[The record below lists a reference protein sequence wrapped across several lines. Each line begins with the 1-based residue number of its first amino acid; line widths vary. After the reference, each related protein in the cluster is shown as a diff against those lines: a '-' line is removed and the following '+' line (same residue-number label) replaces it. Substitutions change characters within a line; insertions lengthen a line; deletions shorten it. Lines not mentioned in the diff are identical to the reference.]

1 MVRYNTDAGIV
12 SYGTSVITSG
22 PVDMVKS
29 ISYEDLKDRVVLITG
44 GASGFGASIAENL
57 TKHGATVIVGDINAG
72 AGQKKVAALRQSSG
86 SDNHH
91 FIKLDVTDWNSQAA
105 FFKQAASLSPH
116 RGIDCVI
123 ANAGICDALEI
134 AEFENPPDYQAL
146 DAPSP
151 PQMRTMD
158 VNLTGVMYTTTLAL
172 SYLHRNPDSM
182 TATTEPLPG
191 PRDRHLIL
199 ISSIAGLAPL
209 PTVSIYC
216 AAKHGVV
223 GLFRALRISAPLST
237 GVRVNM
243 INPYF
248 VDTAIMGGPLGLGA
262 LVLAGGAFA
271 KIEDVTDA
279 ATRLIADKSIVGR
292 GLIVGARGSPAQIGK
307 AGLELADGH
316 DGQAVWDVYGHD
328 FEQSD
333 MFTRRV
339 VGVTNIIAAARGWK
353 GVVADFAAKLTSPI
367 RYLVGRG

>member
-1 MVRYNTDAGIV
+1 MAMDSDAGIV
-12 SYGTSVITSG
+12 SYGSSVIASE
-22 PVDMVKS
+22 PVDMSKR
-29 ISYEDLKDRVVLITG
+29 IPYEDLKDRVVLITG
-44 GASGFGASIAENL
+44 GASGFGASIAEDL
-57 TKHGATVIVGDINAG
+57 AKHNVIVIIGDVNVE
-72 AGQKKVAALRQSSG
+72 AGQKKVAALRQLSG
-86 SDNHH
+86 RDDHH
-91 FIKLDVTDWNSQAA
+91 FIKLDVTDWSSQAS

-123 ANAGICDALEI
+123 ANAGICDSVEI
-134 AEFENPPDYQAL
+134 AKFENPPNYEAM
-146 DAPSP
+146 DAPP
-151 PQMRTMD
+151 PPPPMRTMD

-172 SYLHRNPDSM
+172 SYLSRNPDSV
-182 TATTEPLPG
+182 ATVTEPSPG

-223 GLFRALRISAPLST
+223 GLFRALRVSAPLST

-248 VDTAIMGGPLGLGA
+248 VDTAIMGPLGLGA

-279 ATRLIADKSIVGR
+279 ATRLVADKSIVGR
-292 GLIVGARGSPAQIGK
+292 GLIVGARGSREEIEK
-307 AGLELADGH
+307 AGLEMADNL
-316 DGQAVWDVYGHD
+316 DKQAVWDVRGHD

-333 MFTRRV
+333 VFTRRV
-339 VGVTNIIAAARGWK
+339 IGVTNIISAGRGWL
-353 GVVADFAAKLTSPI
+353 GIIADFATWLTGLFGKVLGS
-367 RYLVGRG
+367 R